1 MSTNSKIQEIQLIR
15 LSSARSDTHTA
26 DNQPFHL
33 YQLDLI
39 VFLNVSEKKVYNMG
53 EFKFKFRTIAW
64 PYEIYICKSNCL

>member
-1 MSTNSKIQEIQLIR
+1 MSTNLKNSGNPADTSVLREIR
-15 LSSARSDTHTA
+15 YTA

-39 VFLNVSEKKVYNMG
+39 VFLNVSEKNIYKMG